1 MRRFSA
7 YSSAQFK
14 RSVRF
19 LPFIFLVTL
28 IICICL
34 ALFLVTSLNVGASDN
49 EDSQRKIRIGIT
61 GSFEDTFLGFG
72 LSAIQTF
79 DSSRFALEL
88 VECSEA
94 EAAASLRRGDISGY
108 VVIPDGFIDDAI
120 HGDVGKLQF
129 VANYVNADIV
139 NMLKQE
145 ILDLVSC
152 IIVECQKG
160 VYAMQEVLDQF
171 GASYDEIDTETLA
184 LSADYISVILAR
196 SNALDVKIVEAQK
209 SLTFKGHMFSGITIL
224 LMLLSGIVTC
234 PLFVRRDISLYRLL
248 SANRHSAAS
257 QILGE
262 YLAFFFMMLIN
273 NVILIFVLMIGT
285 GPMLGA
291 IPELELLEIS
301 DILLLVV
308 KCVPVILLITS
319 LQFLM
324 YQLSDSIVSGVLM
337 QFFSAVLLGYL
348 SGCFYPISFFPEGIR
363 TVAGIIPPGISVQY
377 LSSLLMGR
385 TDGSNIVSI
394 MLYFAAFTIL
404 SVLVR
409 YNKIKKA

>member
-108 VVIPDGFIDDAI
+108 IIIPDGFIDDAT

-160 VYAMQEVLDQF
+160 VYAM
-171 GASYDEIDTETLA
+171 
-184 LSADYISVILAR
+184 R
-196 SNALDVKIVEAQK
+196 
-209 SLTFKGHMFSGITIL
+209 
-224 LMLLSGIVTC
+224 
-234 PLFVRRDISLYRLL
+234 RLL
-248 SANRHSAAS
+248 A
-257 QILGE
+257 
-262 YLAFFFMMLIN
+262 Y
-273 NVILIFVLMIGT
+273 
-285 GPMLGA
+285 
-291 IPELELLEIS
+291 
-301 DILLLVV
+301 
-308 KCVPVILLITS
+308 
-319 LQFLM
+319 
-324 YQLSDSIVSGVLM
+324 
-337 QFFSAVLLGYL
+337 
-348 SGCFYPISFFPEGIR
+348 
-363 TVAGIIPPGISVQY
+363 
-377 LSSLLMGR
+377 
-385 TDGSNIVSI
+385 
-394 MLYFAAFTIL
+394 
-404 SVLVR
+404 
-409 YNKIKKA
+409 

>member
-49 EDSQRKIRIGIT
+49 DDSQRKIRIGIT

-108 VVIPDGFIDDAI
+108 IIIPDGFIDDAT

-308 KCVPVILLITS
+308 KCVPIILLITS

-394 MLYFAAFTIL
+394 LLYFAAFTIL